1 MTARVLIIDDELAL
15 RQALERALKS
25 FGYDVD
31 SAGDPPSA
39 YLLLVENTYDVV
51 LLDLRLKQAMGDAL
65 YLAIVHQWPYLRG
78 RVMLMSGDPWSA
90 QDTWP
95 PELLACPLLVKPFTL
110 DALAGLIASIAKPD
124 HRKKIG
130 SA

>member
-1 MTARVLIIDDELAL
+1 MSGRVLVIDDEPAL

-25 FGYDVD
+25 FGYNVA
-31 SAGDPPSA
+31 SAADPQSA
-39 YLLLVENTYDVV
+39 YTLLGEGTFDAV

-78 RVMLMSGDPWSA
+78 RVVLMSGDPWSA
-90 QDTWP
+90 QETWP
-95 PELLACPLLVKPFTL
+95 PELLACPVLVKPFTL
-110 DALAGLIASIAKPD
+110 DTLADLISRVATAGM
-124 HRKKIG
+124 RKKNG

>member
-1 MTARVLIIDDELAL
+1 MSGRVLVIDDEPAL

-25 FGYDVD
+25 FGYDVA
-31 SAGDPPSA
+31 SAADPQSA
-39 YLLLVENTYDVV
+39 YMLLGEGTFDVV

-78 RVMLMSGDPWSA
+78 RVVLMSGDPWSA
-90 QDTWP
+90 QETWP
-95 PELLACPLLVKPFTL
+95 PELLACPVLVKPFTL
-110 DALAGLIASIAKPD
+110 DTLAGLIARVATSGI
-124 HRKKIG
+124 RKKNG

>member
-1 MTARVLIIDDELAL
+1 MSGRVLVIDDEPAL

-25 FGYDVD
+25 FGYDVG
-31 SAGDPPSA
+31 SAADPQSA
-39 YLLLVENTYDVV
+39 YMLLGEGTFDVV

-78 RVMLMSGDPWSA
+78 RVVLMSGDPWSA
-90 QDTWP
+90 QETWP
-95 PELLACPLLVKPFTL
+95 PELLACPVLVKPFTL
-110 DALAGLIASIAKPD
+110 DTLAGLIARVATSGI
-124 HRKKIG
+124 RKKNG

>member
-31 SAGDPPSA
+31 SAGDPHSA

-124 HRKKIG
+124 HRKKNG

>member
-1 MTARVLIIDDELAL
+1 MNRRVLIIDDEPAL

-25 FGYDVD
+25 FGYEAA
-31 SAGDPPSA
+31 SAGDPQSA
-39 YLLLVENTYDVV
+39 YLMLAEGSFDAV

-78 RVMLMSGDPWSA
+78 RVVVMSGDPWSA
-90 QDTWP
+90 QHTWP
-95 PELLACPLLVKPFTL
+95 PELLACPVLVKPFTL
-110 DALAGLIASIAKPD
+110 DNLAALIDRVATSGK
-124 HRKKIG
+124 RKKNG